1 MCYYSYVFTL
11 LLKFVRIVLIGCNI
25 YTGGTVFVSF
35 LYHLSNNSTSAGTS
49 RIHSRIMSSSF
60 ASIIVGSGR
69 YPYFCPKNTCR
80 EMILTNSECLGSVII
95 FRTWNLLCSFYWL
108 LVPLLVSL
116 RNGFLYFFCYSL
128 DAEHVALLFV
138 GVRELCIY
146 FLIECLKRA

>member
-1 MCYYSYVFTL
+1 MILQLCFTL

-80 EMILTNSECLGSVII
+80 EMILTNSECLGSVIL

-116 RNGFLYFFCYSL
+116 RNGFYISMVISL

>member
-80 EMILTNSECLGSVII
+80 EMILMNSECFGSVII
-95 FRTWNLLCSFYWL
+95 FRTWNPLCSFHWL

-116 RNGFLYFFCYSL
+116 RNGFLYFYCYFPRCWTCCTFICWG
-128 DAEHVALLFV
+128 EGVMFLFFN
-138 GVRELCIY
+138 RMP
-146 FLIECLKRA
+146 

>member
-1 MCYYSYVFTL
+1 MILHYVFTL

-108 LVPLLVSL
+108 SVPLLISL
-116 RNGFLYFFCYSL
+116 RNGFFISMVISL
-128 DAEHVALLFV
+128 DVEHVALLFV
-138 GVRELCIY
+138 GWGSYVFI
-146 FLIECLKRA
+146 F